1 MDIRIDVD
9 DVNDNAP
16 TFTGP
21 QQYTVLEQSVVGEQ
35 RETATSNPAALDLQ
49 SAGGPG

>member
-21 QQYTVLEQSVVGEQ
+21 QQYTVLEQSVVGEH
-35 RETATSNPAALDLQ
+35 PAALDLQ